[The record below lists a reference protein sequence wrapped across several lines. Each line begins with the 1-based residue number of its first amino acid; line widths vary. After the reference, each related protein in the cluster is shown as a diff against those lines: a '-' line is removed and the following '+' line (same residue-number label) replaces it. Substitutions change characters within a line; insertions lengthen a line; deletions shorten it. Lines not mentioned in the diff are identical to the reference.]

1 MAKTS
6 ELDTLL
12 ARVDE
17 ILRET
22 REQVTELV
30 ESVRQQEE
38 DEGRCDHVHV
48 VDEEA
53 GTLCPV
59 MASEQH
65 LEPCAGPRCAWWDRR
80 RGCCGIMSHLV
91 YHGWGEEVIA

>member
-1 MAKTS
+1 MAKTNA
-6 ELDTLL
+6 LDALT

-30 ESVRQQEE
+30 ESVRRQEE
-38 DEGRCDHVHV
+38 DEGRCDHVQV

-53 GTLCPV
+53 WTLCPL

-65 LEPCAGPRCAWWDRR
+65 LEPCAGKRCAWWDRE
-80 RGCCGIMSHLV
+80 RGCCGIMSIVLERKAALS
-91 YHGWGEEVIA
+91 GN